1 LSADIRALQQYTL
14 ASPEQVDVLS
24 VDRPDLSY
32 GLFAQQQWRLSP
44 AWNAYIGVRFD
55 DSRNHTHF
63 VSPRVALVYQA
74 SAKSTYKFLFGRA
87 FRNPNAYETFYD
99 DGSSQVANPLLRP
112 EHAITYEVDAEHRLT
127 KNWNGQVSVYHYQLS
142 DLIEAET
149 IDGGPVLQYQNSAR
163 HSANGVELELGGKV
177 FEQIE
182 TTASV
187 TIQRATASAN
197 FAARFHCSKIGCE

>member
-1 LSADIRALQQYTL
+1 MT
-14 ASPEQVDVLS
+14 
-24 VDRPDLSY
+24 
-32 GLFAQQQWRLSP
+32 QQQWRLSP

-149 IDGGPVLQYQNSAR
+149 IDGHWCCSIKIALDTAPMG
-163 HSANGVELELGGKV
+163 ELELGGKV
-177 FEQIE
+177 FGTDRNDGQRHHSAGHRLYSGGFHEFAGLRRQISRHDS
-182 TTASV
+182 TV
-187 TIQRATASAN
+187 QR
-197 FAARFHCSKIGCE
+197 